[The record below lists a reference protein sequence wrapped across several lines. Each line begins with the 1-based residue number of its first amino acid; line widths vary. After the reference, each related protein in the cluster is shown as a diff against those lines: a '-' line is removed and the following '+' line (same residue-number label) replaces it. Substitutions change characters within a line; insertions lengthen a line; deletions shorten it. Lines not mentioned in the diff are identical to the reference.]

1 MTFAPHDLAEL
12 TGAPFDTVID
22 VRAPSEFAEDHV
34 PGAINLPVLSDE
46 ERARVGT
53 IYVQESA
60 FLARKIGAALVAR
73 NAAQHIEGPLSDH
86 DGGWQPLVYCWRGGQ
101 RSNSFASILSQIGW
115 RVQVLDG
122 GYQSY
127 RRLVKDKLYDTPFP
141 TNVVLL
147 DGYTGTAKTAILW
160 AAARAG
166 AQVLDLEGLANHRGS
181 LFGSMGDQPAQK
193 GFESA
198 LAERIG
204 ALDPARPVLV
214 EAESSKV
221 GERVVPPSLWAA
233 MRAARRITVEAE
245 PDVRAAYLTRAY
257 ADIVADP
264 DRLDAVL
271 VSLTR
276 LQGHDRIQ
284 AWRGLAREGRVQDLA
299 ADLMRQHYDPRYA
312 KQRDRDETGRVGTI
326 RAERLDDA
334 EIEALGAR
342 VAGMLSAP

>member
-1 MTFAPHDLAEL
+1 MATAGLL
-12 TGAPFDTVID
+12 
-22 VRAPSEFAEDHV
+22 
-34 PGAINLPVLSDE
+34 
-46 ERARVGT
+46 
-53 IYVQESA
+53 
-60 FLARKIGAALVAR
+60 LARR
-73 NAAQHIEGPLSDH
+73 
-86 DGGWQPLVYCWRGGQ
+86 
-101 RSNSFASILSQIGW
+101 
-115 RVQVLDG
+115 
-122 GYQSY
+122 
-127 RRLVKDKLYDTPFP
+127 
-141 TNVVLL
+141 
-147 DGYTGTAKTAILW
+147 TAIQLFRVDPVPDRLARAGAGW
-160 AAARAG
+160 WVPELPTVSERQAVRYSVPDECRPSGWLYGHREDGDPVAAARAG